1 MNSKVCWCG
10 NQNLQEFSSDYSLCS
25 QCGTL
30 VLNQDLTLD
39 EIRVKNDR
47 DEFYSKKYW
56 LSYQTDEY
64 GYPDI
69 RQRSRQ
75 DLPERCLY
83 WLHTLMAYTLPPG
96 RVLELGCAHG
106 GSVALMKW
114 AGFDALGLELSP
126 WVVDFAHQTFDI
138 PMLLGPVEDQ
148 KLETGSLDAVVM
160 FDVIEHLPDP
170 VATMSHVVS
179 LLKEE
184 GILIIQTPNYVEGYS
199 YSEMLADNDSF
210 LDQLKPQ
217 EHTFLF
223 SHRSITDFLRNL
235 GFDFLVFEPQ
245 FFKYD
250 MFFVA
255 SRHPIA
261 RNTEEQI
268 SHNLLKRPSGRL
280 ILSLLDQSKTLKQL
294 TQKYQESEQDRQ
306 ERLRVIEQYSQKNS
320 WLQSQLDNSVESL
333 NQSQV
338 QLEQTRSEL
347 AQSQVQLEQ
356 TRSELAQSQVQLEQT
371 RSELA
376 QSQAQLEQTRSEL
389 AQSQA
394 QLEQTRSELAQSQA
408 QLEQSRSELAQSQA
422 QLEQTRGELA
432 QSQGQLEQTRGEL
445 AQKTVNLE
453 EACRQVQDFQQ
464 SQRQQLQEELA
475 RTEQALE
482 ETKQEIAAM
491 KTSKFLKLKAIF
503 S

>member
-30 VLNQDLTLD
+30 VLNHDLTLD

-96 RVLELGCAHG
+96 KVLELGCAHG

-223 SHRSITDFLRNL
+223 SHRSITNFLRNL
-235 GFDFLVFEPQ
+235 GFDFVVFEP
-245 FFKYD
+245 
-250 MFFVA
+250 
-255 SRHPIA
+255 
-261 RNTEEQI
+261 
-268 SHNLLKRPSGRL
+268 
-280 ILSLLDQSKTLKQL
+280 
-294 TQKYQESEQDRQ
+294 
-306 ERLRVIEQYSQKNS
+306 
-320 WLQSQLDNSVESL
+320 
-333 NQSQV
+333 
-338 QLEQTRSEL
+338 
-347 AQSQVQLEQ
+347 
-356 TRSELAQSQVQLEQT
+356 
-371 RSELA
+371 
-376 QSQAQLEQTRSEL
+376 
-389 AQSQA
+389 
-394 QLEQTRSELAQSQA
+394 
-408 QLEQSRSELAQSQA
+408 
-422 QLEQTRGELA
+422 
-432 QSQGQLEQTRGEL
+432 
-445 AQKTVNLE
+445 
-453 EACRQVQDFQQ
+453 
-464 SQRQQLQEELA
+464 
-475 RTEQALE
+475 
-482 ETKQEIAAM
+482 
-491 KTSKFLKLKAIF
+491 
-503 S
+503 

>member
-1 MNSKVCWCG
+1 
-10 NQNLQEFSSDYSLCS
+10 
-25 QCGTL
+25 
-30 VLNQDLTLD
+30 
-39 EIRVKNDR
+39 
-47 DEFYSKKYW
+47 
-56 LSYQTDEY
+56 
-64 GYPDI
+64 
-69 RQRSRQ
+69 
-75 DLPERCLY
+75 
-83 WLHTLMAYTLPPG
+83 
-96 RVLELGCAHG
+96 
-106 GSVALMKW
+106 
-114 AGFDALGLELSP
+114 
-126 WVVDFAHQTFDI
+126 
-138 PMLLGPVEDQ
+138 
-148 KLETGSLDAVVM
+148 
-160 FDVIEHLPDP
+160 
-170 VATMSHVVS
+170 
-179 LLKEE
+179 
-184 GILIIQTPNYVEGYS
+184 
-199 YSEMLADNDSF
+199 MLADNDSF

-394 QLEQTRSELAQSQA
+394 QLEQTR
-408 QLEQSRSELAQSQA
+408 
-422 QLEQTRGELA
+422 GELA

>member
-1 MNSKVCWCG
+1 MKFGLKTIEMNFIV
-10 NQNLQEFSSDYSLCS
+10 
-25 QCGTL
+25 
-30 VLNQDLTLD
+30 
-39 EIRVKNDR
+39 
-47 DEFYSKKYW
+47 KKYW

-96 RVLELGCAHG
+96 KVLELGCAHG

-268 SHNLLKRPSGRL
+268 SCIRL
-280 ILSLLDQSKTLKQL
+280 API
-294 TQKYQESEQDRQ
+294 
-306 ERLRVIEQYSQKNS
+306 VQYSPLLPPVGV
-320 WLQSQLDNSVESL
+320 WTVSQFQCGWSS
-333 NQSQV
+333 SQ
-338 QLEQTRSEL
+338 
-347 AQSQVQLEQ
+347 
-356 TRSELAQSQVQLEQT
+356 
-371 RSELA
+371 
-376 QSQAQLEQTRSEL
+376 
-389 AQSQA
+389 
-394 QLEQTRSELAQSQA
+394 
-408 QLEQSRSELAQSQA
+408 
-422 QLEQTRGELA
+422 
-432 QSQGQLEQTRGEL
+432 
-445 AQKTVNLE
+445 
-453 EACRQVQDFQQ
+453 
-464 SQRQQLQEELA
+464 
-475 RTEQALE
+475 
-482 ETKQEIAAM
+482 
-491 KTSKFLKLKAIF
+491 TS
-503 S
+503 